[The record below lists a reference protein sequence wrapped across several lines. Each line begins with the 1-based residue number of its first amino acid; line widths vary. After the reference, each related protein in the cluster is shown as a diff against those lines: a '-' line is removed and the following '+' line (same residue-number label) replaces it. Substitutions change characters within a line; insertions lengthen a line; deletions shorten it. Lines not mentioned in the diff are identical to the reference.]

1 MLGCA
6 QHFMQLIRD
15 KKFEKAISDD
25 QILASMDIK
34 LDNTMPVPV
43 LAIDDSFS

>member
-25 QILASMDIK
+25 QILASIVECPFIATVRK
-34 LDNTMPVPV
+34 YEIHIN
-43 LAIDDSFS
+43 I